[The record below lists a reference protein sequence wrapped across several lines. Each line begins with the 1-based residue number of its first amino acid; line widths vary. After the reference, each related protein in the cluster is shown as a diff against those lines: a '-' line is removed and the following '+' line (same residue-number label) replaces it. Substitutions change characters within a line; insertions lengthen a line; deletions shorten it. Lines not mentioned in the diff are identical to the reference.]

1 MARTL
6 LTLSHITYTY
16 PQAAEAALR
25 NVSATFDAGWTAVIG
40 DNGCGKTTLAR
51 IACGLVRPDEGT
63 VSARLPFAYCEQ
75 DPRIEPAT
83 LYDFACDFAPDAV
96 RLRST
101 LEIPDDAPWRFDSLS
116 GGEQK
121 KLQIAAAL
129 WSRPELL
136 VLDEPTNHVDAACR
150 ERILAALRG
159 FSGIGILISHDR
171 SLIDSLPRQC
181 LCFENGVAIMRP
193 GTYGETFEQRK
204 RELLCARRANEKA
217 KRTVAALQRERIR
230 RAEEASK
237 TAKRRS
243 ARGLDKH
250 DSDGRAKRQL
260 AVFTGQDGKAGA
272 LASSMDARLARARD
286 ELSRTRVEKRY
297 DGEIVF
303 DMRPHPRKTL
313 LSTDETVITCEDS
326 TNAAAPFALH
336 VPQFFVGNTEHVGVS
351 GKNGSGKTTLL
362 NHLIT
367 RMDKEIPTLFVPQEY
382 TASEAARLV
391 RRVQKEAPETKGRI
405 LSIVSRLNSDP
416 DRILEGGRTS
426 PGELRKLAIACGIV
440 DRVALIIADEPT
452 NHLDIHS
459 VEALQRALAKF
470 PGALIAVSHDN
481 QFLEAISTTR
491 IHLEREENV
500 SRCCVL

>member
-25 NVSATFDAGWTAVIG
+25 DVSATFDAGWTAVIG

-136 VLDEPTNHVDAACR
+136 VLDEPTNHVDAACC

-193 GTYGETFEQRK
+193 GTYGEAFEQRK
-204 RELLCARRANEKA
+204 RELLCA
-217 KRTVAALQRERIR
+217 
-230 RAEEASK
+230 
-237 TAKRRS
+237 
-243 ARGLDKH
+243 AR
-250 DSDGRAKRQL
+250 Q
-260 AVFTGQDGKAGA
+260 
-272 LASSMDARLARARD
+272 
-286 ELSRTRVEKRY
+286 
-297 DGEIVF
+297 
-303 DMRPHPRKTL
+303 
-313 LSTDETVITCEDS
+313 
-326 TNAAAPFALH
+326 
-336 VPQFFVGNTEHVGVS
+336 
-351 GKNGSGKTTLL
+351 
-362 NHLIT
+362 
-367 RMDKEIPTLFVPQEY
+367 
-382 TASEAARLV
+382 
-391 RRVQKEAPETKGRI
+391 
-405 LSIVSRLNSDP
+405 
-416 DRILEGGRTS
+416 
-426 PGELRKLAIACGIV
+426 
-440 DRVALIIADEPT
+440 
-452 NHLDIHS
+452 
-459 VEALQRALAKF
+459 
-470 PGALIAVSHDN
+470 
-481 QFLEAISTTR
+481 
-491 IHLEREENV
+491 
-500 SRCCVL
+500 

>member
-25 NVSATFDAGWTAVIG
+25 DVSATFDAGWTAVIG

-136 VLDEPTNHVDAACR
+136 VLDEPTNHVDAACC

-193 GTYGETFEQRK
+193 GTYGEAFEQRK

-237 TAKRRS
+237 TAKHRS
-243 ARGLDKH
+243 ARGLNKH

-303 DMRPHPRKTL
+303 DMRR
-313 LSTDETVITCEDS
+313 
-326 TNAAAPFALH
+326 
-336 VPQFFVGNTEHVGVS
+336 
-351 GKNGSGKTTLL
+351 
-362 NHLIT
+362 
-367 RMDKEIPTLFVPQEY
+367 
-382 TASEAARLV
+382 ASAQNPA
-391 RRVQKEAPETKGRI
+391 
-405 LSIVSRLNSDP
+405 
-416 DRILEGGRTS
+416 
-426 PGELRKLAIACGIV
+426 V
-440 DRVALIIADEPT
+440 DR
-452 NHLDIHS
+452 
-459 VEALQRALAKF
+459 
-470 PGALIAVSHDN
+470 
-481 QFLEAISTTR
+481 
-491 IHLEREENV
+491 
-500 SRCCVL
+500 